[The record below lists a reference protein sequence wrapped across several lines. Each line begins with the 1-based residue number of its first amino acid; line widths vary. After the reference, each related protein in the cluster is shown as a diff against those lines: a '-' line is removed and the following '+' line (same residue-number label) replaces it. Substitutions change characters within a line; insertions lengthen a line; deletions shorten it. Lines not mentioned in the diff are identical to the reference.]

1 MLGCFSGAGLFA
13 TPWTIAFQAPLSME
27 FSRQAYWNGV
37 PFPTP
42 GDRPHP
48 GIKPTSLVY
57 LVSLAL
63 AGKLFTPSTMWEALR
78 EGEEAKKLPE
88 LNLPP
93 LPES

>member
-1 MLGCFSGAGLFA
+1 MLDCFSGTGLFA
-13 TPWTIAFQAPLSME
+13 TSWTIAFQAPLSME
-27 FSRQAYWNGV
+27 FSRQEYWSGV

-42 GDRPHP
+42 GDLPHP
-48 GIKPTSLVY
+48 GIKPTSLVS

-78 EGEEAKKLPE
+78 EGQEAKKLLE

>member
-1 MLGCFSGAGLFA
+1 MLDCFSGAGLFA
-13 TPWTIAFQAPLSME
+13 TSWTIAFQAPLSME
-27 FSRQAYWNGV
+27 FSRQEYWSGV
-37 PFPTP
+37 LFPTP
-42 GDRPHP
+42 GDLPHP
-48 GIKPTSLVY
+48 GIKPTSLVS

-78 EGEEAKKLPE
+78 EGQEAKKLPK